1 MEEVDPSFV
10 MATLICF
17 LGTQPAERDS
27 EASMRADV
35 PFILG
40 TRRFSEPHTSDH
52 SPGTPPGHQNG
63 EGPGGTG
70 KFVLTNASSMMLT
83 GRGSLFDWR
92 RHATPL
98 KSPATMSTCCW
109 CITVRTAS
117 NKFFAIPCFLAYVLL
132 MWSDIMLKNGL
143 AISRYPPERST
154 GDDSL

>member
-83 GRGSLFDWR
+83 CRGSLFDWR
-92 RHATPL
+92 RHATIEVTSHHVNL
-98 KSPATMSTCCW
+98 LLVHYSTDCKQQVLCDS
-109 CITVRTAS
+109 V
-117 NKFFAIPCFLAYVLL
+117 FLSICAV
-132 MWSDIMLKNGL
+132 NV
-143 AISRYPPERST
+143 ERHHV
-154 GDDSL
+154 